1 MALIFLKFS
10 YFCCSLGE
18 SSFNITGGDEDIEG
32 GGAPKTF
39 RHPKGG
45 LSKNCWARRGGSKN
59 VYTIKP
65 TGGEGV
71 LLKN

>member
-32 GGAPKTF
+32 GLRKLLDT
-39 RHPKGG
+39 RKGG
-45 LSKNCWARRGGSKN
+45 SQKIVGLGG
-59 VYTIKP
+59 
-65 TGGEGV
+65 GV
-71 LLKN
+71 PKMCTL